1 MRFEEC
7 YVGMK
12 VVINQE
18 ADGFW
23 TLRYRRSLA
32 TIEDIHP
39 HDNRVDIYCEDKRV
53 EEEWK
58 FPDDA
63 EYNDGLIRGVHPSF
77 IDRAVSCDS
86 IECDV
91 DEILV

>member
-18 ADGFW
+18 ANGFW
-23 TLRYRRSLA
+23 TSKYRGSLA
-32 TIEDIHP
+32 TIENINP
-39 HDNRVDIYCEDKRV
+39 HDNRLDIYCEDKRV
-53 EEEWK
+53 DEERK
-58 FPDDA
+58 FPNDA
-63 EYNDGLIRGVHPSF
+63 TYSDGLIKGVSPSS
-77 IDRAVSCDS
+77 IDRAVICDS